1 MKSLLVFLF
10 ILLLVNFCFAQEK
23 IELCYQINIDTL
35 IVGYHSEVDIGAIS
49 LWFFHT
55 GYQIDTVIFLEPA
68 QNMDYSDYRDSLGM
82 LRILVWSLGAEII
95 PKGTDY
101 LLSIYLSGEGTI
113 FLDTVDASDDSG
125 LQPLTVELVDCSEL
139 GQNENLI
146 LPENFIL
153 FQNYPNPFNLYT
165 NMLYKLK
172 GEFFVKL
179 EIYDICGKK
188 VKTLLSKKQTPG
200 FKSLVWDGKD
210 EDKNLL
216 PSGVYFYRLKVGDQE
231 KTKKMV
237 LLK

>member
-10 ILLLVNFCFAQEK
+10 ILLLVNFCFSQEK
-23 IELCYQINIDTL
+23 IEICYQIDFNTL
-35 IVGYHSEVDIGAIS
+35 IVGYWSEVDIGAIS
-49 LWFFHT
+49 LWFSNT
-55 GYQIDTVIFLEPA
+55 GYQIDSIKLLEPA
-68 QNMDYSDYRDSLGM
+68 QNMTLQYGEPSGM
-82 LRILVWSLGAEII
+82 LYILIWSLEGEII

-101 LLSIYLSGEGTI
+101 LLLVYLSGEGTI

-125 LQPLTVELVDCSEL
+125 LQPLTVEVVDCSEL
-139 GQNENLI
+139 GQKENLS

-179 EIYDICGKK
+179 EIYDIRGKK
-188 VKTLLSKKQTPG
+188 VKTLLSEKQTPG
-200 FKSLVWDGKD
+200 FKSFIWNGKD
-210 EDKNLL
+210 DDENPL

>member
-1 MKSLLVFLF
+1 MKSLLVLVF
-10 ILLLVNFCFAQEK
+10 ILLLVNFCLAQEK
-23 IELCYQINIDTL
+23 IEICYQIDFNTL
-35 IVGYHSEVDIGAIS
+35 IVGYWSEVDIGGIS
-49 LWFFHT
+49 LWFSHA
-55 GYQIDTVIFLEPA
+55 GYQIDSVKLLEPA
-68 QNMDYSDYRDSLGM
+68 QNMKLDYGDSLGM
-82 LRILVWSLGAEII
+82 LRILIWSTAGEII

-101 LLSIYLSGEGTI
+101 FLLVYLSGEGTI

-139 GQNENLI
+139 GQKENLS

-179 EIYDICGKK
+179 EIYDLLGRK
-188 VKTLLSKKQTPG
+188 VKTVISEKQTPG
-200 FKSLVWDGKD
+200 FKSFIWNGKD
-210 EDKNLL
+210 EDENSL